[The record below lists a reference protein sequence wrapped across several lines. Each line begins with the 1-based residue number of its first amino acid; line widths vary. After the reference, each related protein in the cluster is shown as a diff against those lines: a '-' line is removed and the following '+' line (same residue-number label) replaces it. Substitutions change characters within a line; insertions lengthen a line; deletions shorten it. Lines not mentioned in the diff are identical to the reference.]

1 MVMHVEEDGFI
12 WVASEEEVDGA
23 VEEGISVVEVAVA
36 VVEGV
41 IVVAVEA
48 ISKSM

>member
-1 MVMHVEEDGFI
+1 MEEDGLV
-12 WVASEEEVDGA
+12 WVALEEEVDGA
-23 VEEGISVVEVAVA
+23 AEEGILVVEVVVA